1 MYKCMDSV
9 KVVEHQNMRIIITY
23 LMIVKK
29 KGVEEEERDDML
41 L

>member
-1 MYKCMDSV
+1 MYECMDSV
-9 KVVEHQNMRIIITY
+9 KVVEHQNMRIITY